1 MEAIATHLSDCWLI
15 KPQVISDARGY
26 FLESYQAEKFKA
38 ATGLSPLFVQDN
50 QSKSIKGVL
59 RGLHFQSGEYAQAKL
74 VSVLQGA
81 VLDVAVDLR
90 KHSPTFGQYHAEV
103 LTAENKHQLFIPRG
117 FAHGFLVLSDTAEFF
132 YKCDNYYHRAAD
144 GGIRFDDPSI
154 GIDWGVPMEDL
165 ILSEK
170 DLNLPYL
177 KDMVI

>member
-1 MEAIATHLSDCWLI
+1 MP
-15 KPQVISDARGY
+15 KVIQDDRGY
-26 FLESYQAEKFKA
+26 FFESYQSEKFKA
-38 ATGLSPLFVQDN
+38 ATGLSPVFVQDN
-50 QSKSIKGVL
+50 QSKSVKGVL

-90 KHSPTFGQYHAEV
+90 KDSPTFGQYHAEV

-144 GGIRFDDPSI
+144 GGVRFDDPEI
-154 GIDWGVPMEDL
+154 GIDWGIPTEDL
-165 ILSEK
+165 LLSDK
-170 DLNLPYL
+170 DRQLPYL
-177 KDMVI
+177 KDIL